1 MVCRRLPIF
10 PTAHPLQDLTGQTLK
25 DYQVLRR
32 LGRGAMA
39 EVYLAEQH
47 SLARQVALKV
57 LNAQLAGDPNYVER
71 FQHEA
76 RAAAS
81 LVHGN
86 IVQIHE
92 VGCHDGIHFIAQ
104 EYVAGRD
111 LGELIRRHDRLEPAL
126 TLDIL
131 RQVAAALHRAA
142 EQGIVHR
149 DIKPENILFS
159 RSGEVKVAD
168 FGLSRVVKGEGMN
181 LTQVGVTMGT
191 PLYMSPEQVEGRPVD
206 SRSDIYSLGITAY
219 HMLAGEVPF
228 MGDTALS
235 VAVQHL
241 NKQAEP
247 LGIRSPNVPPGLA
260 RIVDRM
266 MAKKPADRFQTP
278 LELLSELREL
288 AKRAAQ
294 EGWAEGPD
302 NWSLTD
308 LLSFSEGRSEA
319 TQRLAEVMKTSTMTT
334 VSRLRPNRVVAIAF
348 GALAIGLLLAAFIR
362 PGRLLAGAET
372 PPELQENVRA
382 QLFHAKLRNTP
393 EAWLAVAGNFSNA
406 DPFDLN
412 LANQGLARLYLQQ
425 GDYAAAEGP
434 LRQLAAEPDLPF
446 KCFGLAGQ
454 AIAQAALA
462 QRDIDAGQTDRAA
475 KKSDQARELFGR
487 ITSEMTGQLDRDM
500 SQKLEE
506 ARRQLERM

>member
-1 MVCRRLPIF
+1 M
-10 PTAHPLQDLTGQTLK
+10 QDLTGQTLK

-39 EVYLAEQH
+39 EVYLAEQR
-47 SLARQVALKV
+47 SLARQVALKI
-57 LNAQLAGDPNYVER
+57 LNAQLAADPNYVER

-92 VGCHDGIHFIAQ
+92 VGCHDGVHFIAQ

-111 LGELIRRHDRLEPAL
+111 LGELIRRHGRLEPAL
-126 TLDIL
+126 ALDIL

-149 DIKPENILFS
+149 DIKPENIMFS

-168 FGLSRVVKGEGMN
+168 FGLSRVIKGEGTN

-206 SRSDIYSLGITAY
+206 SRSDIYSLGVTAY

-247 LGIRSPNVPPGLA
+247 LAIRCPNVPPGLA

-266 MAKKPADRFQTP
+266 MAKKPTERFQTP

-302 NWSLTD
+302 NWSLTE
-308 LLSFSEGRSEA
+308 LLSFGDGRNEA
-319 TQRLAEVMKTSTMTT
+319 TQRLAEVMKTSTMTALP
-334 VSRLRPNRVVAIAF
+334 RGRPRRVVALTAA
-348 GALAIGLLLAAFIR
+348 ALVGGLLLAGFTY
-362 PGRLLAGAET
+362 PGRLLEGAEER
-372 PPELQENVRA
+372 PPKQENVRA
-382 QLFHAKLRNTP
+382 QLFLAKVRDTP
-393 EAWLAVAGNFSNA
+393 EAWQAVEDYFSKA
-406 DPFDLN
+406 DRFDLN
-412 LANQGLARLYLQQ
+412 LAKQGLTRLYLQETN
-425 GDYAAAEGP
+425 YVAAEKP
-434 LRQLAAEPDLPF
+434 LRELSLETDSTF
-446 KCFGLAGQ
+446 KAFGLAGQ
-454 AIAQAALA
+454 VIRLTALALRDTAAGETEQAARWRKEALEV
-462 QRDIDAGQTDRAA
+462 
-475 KKSDQARELFGR
+475 SGR
-487 ITSEMTGQLDRDM
+487 ITPDLSSQLDRDM
-500 SQKLEE
+500 QGKLDE
-506 ARRQLERM
+506 ARRELAGM

>member
-1 MVCRRLPIF
+1 M
-10 PTAHPLQDLTGQTLK
+10 
-25 DYQVLRR
+25 LRR

-39 EVYLAEQH
+39 EVYLAEQR
-47 SLARQVALKV
+47 SLARQVALKI
-57 LNAQLAGDPNYVER
+57 LNAQLAADPNYVER
-71 FQHEA
+71 FQQEA

-92 VGCHDGIHFIAQ
+92 VGCHGGVHFIAQ

-111 LGELIRRHDRLEPAL
+111 LGELIRRHGRLEPAL
-126 TLDIL
+126 ALDIL

-149 DIKPENILFS
+149 DIKPENIMFS

-168 FGLSRVVKGEGMN
+168 FGLSRVIKGEGVN

-191 PLYMSPEQVEGRPVD
+191 PLYMSPEQIEGRPVD
-206 SRSDIYSLGITAY
+206 SRSDIYSLGVTAY

-247 LGIRSPNVPPGLA
+247 LGIRCPNVPSGLA

-266 MAKKPADRFQTP
+266 MAKKPTDRFQTP

-302 NWSLTD
+302 NWSLTE
-308 LLSFSEGRSEA
+308 LLSFGEGRNEA
-319 TQRLAEVMKTSTMTT
+319 TQRLAEVMKTSAMTILP
-334 VSRLRPNRVVAIAF
+334 RWRPKRVMALVAASLV
-348 GALAIGLLLAAFIR
+348 GGLLLAAFTR
-362 PGRLLAGAET
+362 PRLLLAGAEEE
-372 PPELQENVRA
+372 PQPRKNVRA
-382 QLFHAKLRNTP
+382 ELFLAKLRDTP
-393 EAWLAVAGNFSNA
+393 EAWSAVGKHFPK
-406 DPFDLN
+406 DDRFDLN
-412 LANQGLARLYLQQ
+412 LAKQGLARLYLQRQ
-425 GDYAAAEGP
+425 NYAEAERP
-434 LRQLAAEPDLPF
+434 LRDLANEPDLTF
-446 KCFGLAGQ
+446 KAFGLAGQ
-454 AIAQAALA
+454 VIGLTALAKSDAHAGRTDQAAERRRRASALSELV
-462 QRDIDAGQTDRAA
+462 TPELSSELDRAMLR
-475 KKSDQARELFGR
+475 K
-487 ITSEMTGQLDRDM
+487 LD
-500 SQKLEE
+500 E
-506 ARRQLERM
+506 ARRELAGM